1 MQLRKDCEKATDI
14 SSESPGATQIPD
26 ATTFNWGKKK

>member
-26 ATTFNWGKKK
+26 AKTSNQRNEK